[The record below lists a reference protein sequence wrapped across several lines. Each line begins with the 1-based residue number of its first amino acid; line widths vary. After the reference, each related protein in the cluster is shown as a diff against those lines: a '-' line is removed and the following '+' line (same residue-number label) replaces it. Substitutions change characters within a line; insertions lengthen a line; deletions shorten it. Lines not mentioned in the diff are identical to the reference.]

1 MGSWGTDHASATN
14 KPKFLPEDE
23 NSDYTR
29 ADAYATNNGWVMK
42 AGSKATGNG
51 NANAKPEILVAI
63 RGLAG
68 SSGTTGLR
76 SATVTKMEYI
86 IGTTAA
92 TDFTA
97 QEGSADVRVRITYDE
112 AVTVTGTPQLVIA
125 NGNESSAGQGNYT
138 LSYEPTLS
146 DANRLL
152 FRATS
157 RSLSVGDVLTVGGS
171 NISLNSGT
179 IKDSADGA
187 TNSSLVLSGLTA
199 ITHTV
204 LA

>member
-42 AGSKATGNG
+42 AGSPATGND
-51 NANAKPEILVAI
+51 NPNAKPEILVAI

-68 SSGTTGLR
+68 TSSTTGLR
-76 SATVTKMEYI
+76 SATVTKMEYV

-97 QEGSADVRVRITYDE
+97 QEGSAETKVRITYDE
-112 AVTVTGTPQLVIA
+112 AVTVTGTPQLVVD
-125 NGNESSAGQGNYT
+125 NGNQSGAGQGDYT
-138 LSYEPTLS
+138 LSYEAGLS
-146 DANRLL
+146 DANQLM

-157 RSLSVGDVLTVGGS
+157 RSLSVGDVLTVGGT
-171 NISLNSGT
+171 NIALNGGT
-179 IKDSADGA
+179 IKDTASAAVD
-187 TNSSLVLSGLTA
+187 SSLVLSGLTA

>member
-51 NANAKPEILVAI
+51 NANARPEVLVAI

-76 SATVTKMEYI
+76 SATVTKMEYV

-125 NGNESSAGQGNYT
+125 NGNESGAGQGNYT

-171 NISLNSGT
+171 NIALNSGT
-179 IKDSADGA
+179 IKDTADGA

>member
-1 MGSWGTDHASATN
+1 MGLWGTDHASATN
-14 KPKFLPEDE
+14 KPKFLVEDE

-29 ADAYATNNGWVMK
+29 ADSYASKNGWVMK
-42 AGSKATGNG
+42 AGTKATGNG
-51 NANAKPEILVAI
+51 NANANPEVLVAI
-63 RGLAG
+63 RNLAG
-68 SSGTTGLR
+68 SDGSTGLR
-76 SATVTKMEYI
+76 SATVTKMRYI
-86 IGTTAA
+86 IGTTA
-92 TDFTA
+92 TSDFTA

>member
-76 SATVTKMEYI
+76 SATVTKMEYV

-171 NISLNSGT
+171 YDN
-179 IKDSADGA
+179 
-187 TNSSLVLSGLTA
+187 V
-199 ITHTV
+199 
-204 LA
+204 

>member
-76 SATVTKMEYI
+76 SATVTKMEYV

-171 NISLNSGT
+171 NIALNSGT
-179 IKDSADGA
+179 IKDTADGA
-187 TNSSLVLSGLTA
+187 TNSSLVRSGLTA

-204 LA
+204 KA

>member
-14 KPKFLPEDE
+14 KPKFLVEDE

-29 ADAYATNNGWVMK
+29 ADSYASKNGWVMK
-42 AGSKATGNG
+42 AGTKATGND
-51 NANAKPEILVAI
+51 NANAKPEVLVAI
-63 RGLAG
+63 RNLAG
-68 SSGTTGLR
+68 SDGSTGLR
-76 SATVTKMEYI
+76 SATVTKMRYI
-86 IGTTAA
+86 IGTTA
-92 TDFTA
+92 TSDFTA
-97 QEGSADVRVRITYDE
+97 QEGSAEMKVEITYDE
-112 AVTVTGTPQLVIA
+112 AVTVTGTPQLVVD
-125 NGNESSAGQGNYT
+125 NGNQSSAGQGDYT

-157 RSLSVGDVLTVGGS
+157 RSLSVGDVLTVGGT
-171 NISLNSGT
+171 NIALNSGT

-187 TNSSLVLSGLTA
+187 TNSSLLLSGLTA

>member
-1 MGSWGTDHASATN
+1 MGLWGTDHASATN
-14 KPKFLPEDE
+14 KPKFLVEDE

-29 ADAYATNNGWVMK
+29 ADSYASKNGWVMK
-42 AGSKATGNG
+42 AGTKATGNG
-51 NANAKPEILVAI
+51 NANANPEVLVAI
-63 RGLAG
+63 RNLAG
-68 SSGTTGLR
+68 SDGSTGLR
-76 SATVTKMEYI
+76 SATVTKMRYI
-86 IGTTAA
+86 IGTTA
-92 TDFTA
+92 TSDFTA
-97 QEGSADVRVRITYDE
+97 QEGSAELKVEITYDE

>member
-1 MGSWGTDHASATN
+1 MGLWGTDHASATN
-14 KPKFLPEDE
+14 KPKFLVEDE

-29 ADAYATNNGWVMK
+29 ADSYASKNGWVMK

-171 NISLNSGT
+171 NIALNSGT
-179 IKDSADGA
+179 IKDTADGA

-204 LA
+204 KA

>member
-29 ADAYATNNGWVMK
+29 ADAFASKNGWVMR

-51 NANAKPEILVAI
+51 NASANPEVLVAI
-63 RGLAG
+63 RNLAG
-68 SSGTTGLR
+68 SDGSTGLR

-97 QEGSADVRVRITYDE
+97 QEGSAQLEVRITYDE

-125 NGNESSAGQGNYT
+125 NGNQSSAGQGNYT
-138 LSYEPTLS
+138 LDYLS
-146 DANRLL
+146 SGSTANRLM
-152 FRATS
+152 FRGTS
-157 RSLSVGDVLTVGGS
+157 KSLSVNDVLTVGGS

-179 IKDSADGA
+179 IKDTADGA
-187 TNSSLVLSGLTA
+187 TNASLVLSGLTA

>member
-23 NSDYTR
+23 NSNYNR
-29 ADAYATNNGWVMK
+29 ADSYATNNGWVMK
-42 AGSKATGNG
+42 AGTKATGNG
-51 NANAKPEILVAI
+51 NANANPEVLVAI
-63 RGLAG
+63 RNLAG
-68 SSGTTGLR
+68 SDGSTGLR
-76 SATVTKMEYI
+76 SATVTKMRYI
-86 IGTTAA
+86 IGTTA
-92 TDFTA
+92 TSDFTA
-97 QEGSADVRVRITYDE
+97 QEGSAELKVEITYDE

>member
-51 NANAKPEILVAI
+51 NANAKPEVLVAI

-76 SATVTKMEYI
+76 SATVTKMEYV

-125 NGNESSAGQGNYT
+125 NGNQSGAGQGNYT

-171 NISLNSGT
+171 NIALNSGT
-179 IKDSADGA
+179 IKDTADGA
-187 TNSSLVLSGLTA
+187 TNSSLVLSGLTP

>member
-14 KPKFLPEDE
+14 KPKFLPDDE
-23 NSDYTR
+23 NSDYNR
-29 ADAYATNNGWVMK
+29 DDAYASKNGWVMK
-42 AGSKATGNG
+42 AGSPATGNG
-51 NANAKPEILVAI
+51 NANANPEILVAI
-63 RGLAG
+63 RNLAG
-68 SSGTTGLR
+68 SDGSTGLR

-97 QEGSADVRVRITYDE
+97 QEGSAQLDVRITYDE
-112 AVTVTGTPQLVIA
+112 AVTVTGTPQLVID
-125 NGNESSAGQGNYT
+125 NGNQSSAGQGDYT
-138 LSYEPTLS
+138 LSYESTLS
-146 DANRLL
+146 DANQLL

-157 RSLSVGDVLTVGGS
+157 RSLSVGDVLTVGGT
-171 NISLNSGT
+171 NIALNSGT

-187 TNSSLVLSGLTA
+187 TNSSLLLSGLTA

>member
-29 ADAYATNNGWVMK
+29 ADAFASKNGWVMR

-51 NANAKPEILVAI
+51 NASANPEVLVAI
-63 RGLAG
+63 RNLAG
-68 SSGTTGLR
+68 SDGSTGLR

-97 QEGSADVRVRITYDE
+97 QEGSAQLDVRITYDE
-112 AVTVTGTPQLVIA
+112 AVTVTGTPQLVID
-125 NGNESSAGQGNYT
+125 NGNQSSAGQGDYT
-138 LSYEPTLS
+138 LSYESTLS
-146 DANRLL
+146 DANQLL

-157 RSLSVGDVLTVGGS
+157 RSLSVGDVLTVGGT
-171 NISLNSGT
+171 NIALNGGT

-187 TNSSLVLSGLTA
+187 TNSSLLLSGLTA

>member
-14 KPKFLPEDE
+14 KPKFLPDDE
-23 NSDYTR
+23 NSDYNR
-29 ADAYATNNGWVMK
+29 DDAYASKNGWVMK
-42 AGSKATGNG
+42 AGSPATGNG
-51 NANAKPEILVAI
+51 NANANPEILVAI
-63 RGLAG
+63 RNLAG
-68 SSGTTGLR
+68 SDASTGLR

-97 QEGSADVRVRITYDE
+97 QEGSAEMKVRITYDE
-112 AVTVTGTPQLVIA
+112 AVTVTGTPQLVVD
-125 NGNESSAGQGNYT
+125 NGNQSSAGQGDYT
-138 LSYEPTLS
+138 LSYESTLS
-146 DANRLL
+146 DANQLM

-157 RSLSVGDVLTVGGS
+157 RSLSVGDVLTVGGT
-171 NISLNSGT
+171 NIALNSGT
-179 IKDSADGA
+179 IKDTASTAV
-187 TNSSLVLSGLTA
+187 NSSLVLSGLTA

>member
-1 MGSWGTDHASATN
+1 MGLWGTDHASATN
-14 KPKFLPEDE
+14 KPKFLVEDE

-29 ADAYATNNGWVMK
+29 ADSYASKNGWVMK
-42 AGSKATGNG
+42 AGTKATGNG
-51 NANAKPEILVAI
+51 NANANPEILVAI
-63 RGLAG
+63 RNLAG
-68 SSGTTGLR
+68 SDGSTGLR
-76 SATVTKMEYI
+76 SATVTKMRYI
-86 IGTTAA
+86 IGTTA
-92 TDFTA
+92 TSDFTA
-97 QEGSADVRVRITYDE
+97 QEGSAELKVEITYDE

>member
-29 ADAYATNNGWVMK
+29 ADAFASKNGWVMR

-51 NANAKPEILVAI
+51 NASANPEVLVAI
-63 RGLAG
+63 RNLAG
-68 SSGTTGLR
+68 SDGSTGLR

-97 QEGSADVRVRITYDE
+97 QEGSAQLDVRITYDE
-112 AVTVTGTPQLVIA
+112 AVTVTGTPQLVID
-125 NGNESSAGQGNYT
+125 NGNQSSAGQGDYT
-138 LSYEPTLS
+138 LSYESTLS
-146 DANRLL
+146 DANQLL

-157 RSLSVGDVLTVGGS
+157 RSLSVGDVLTVGGT
-171 NISLNSGT
+171 NIALNSGT

-187 TNSSLVLSGLTA
+187 TNSSLLLSGLTA

>member
-76 SATVTKMEYI
+76 SAPVTKMEYV

-171 NISLNSGT
+171 NIALNSGT
-179 IKDSADGA
+179 IKDTADGA

-204 LA
+204 KA

>member
-51 NANAKPEILVAI
+51 NANAKPEVLVAI

-125 NGNESSAGQGNYT
+125 NGNQSGAGQGNYT

-157 RSLSVGDVLTVGGS
+157 RSLSVGDILTVGGS
-171 NISLNSGT
+171 NIALNSGT
-179 IKDSADGA
+179 IKDTADGA

>member
-76 SATVTKMEYI
+76 SATVTKMEYV

-171 NISLNSGT
+171 NIALNSGT
-179 IKDSADGA
+179 IKDTADGA

-204 LA
+204 KA

>member
-1 MGSWGTDHASATN
+1 MPD
-14 KPKFLPEDE
+14 DE

-29 ADAYATNNGWVMK
+29 DDAYASKNGWVMK
-42 AGSKATGNG
+42 AGSPATGNG
-51 NANAKPEILVAI
+51 NANANPEILVAI
-63 RGLAG
+63 RNLAG
-68 SSGTTGLR
+68 SDGSTGLR

-97 QEGSADVRVRITYDE
+97 QEGSAQLDVRSTDDE
-112 AVTVTGTPQLVIA
+112 AVTVTGTPPLVID
-125 NGNESSAGQGNYT
+125 NGNQSSAGQGDYT
-138 LSYEPTLS
+138 LSYESTLS
-146 DANRLL
+146 DANQLL

-157 RSLSVGDVLTVGGS
+157 RSLSVGDVLTVGGT
-171 NISLNSGT
+171 NIALNSGT
-179 IKDSADGA
+179 IKDTAS
-187 TNSSLVLSGLTA
+187 TSVNSSLVLSGLTA

>member
-68 SSGTTGLR
+68 SSGTSGLR
-76 SATVTKMEYI
+76 SATVTNMEYV
-86 IGTTAA
+86 IGRTAA

-171 NISLNSGT
+171 NIALNSGT
-179 IKDSADGA
+179 IKDTADGA

>member
-14 KPKFLPEDE
+14 KPKFLPDDE
-23 NSDYTR
+23 NSDYNR
-29 ADAYATNNGWVMK
+29 DDAYASKNGWVMK
-42 AGSKATGNG
+42 AGSPATGNG
-51 NANAKPEILVAI
+51 NANANPEILVAI
-63 RGLAG
+63 RNLAG
-68 SSGTTGLR
+68 SDGSTGLR

-97 QEGSADVRVRITYDE
+97 QEGSAQLDVRITYDE
-112 AVTVTGTPQLVIA
+112 AVTVTGTPQLVID
-125 NGNESSAGQGNYT
+125 NGNQSSAGQGDYT
-138 LSYEPTLS
+138 LSYESTLS
-146 DANRLL
+146 DANQLL

-157 RSLSVGDVLTVGGS
+157 RSLSVGDVLTVGGT
-171 NISLNSGT
+171 NIALNSGT
-179 IKDSADGA
+179 IKDTAS
-187 TNSSLVLSGLTA
+187 TSVNSSLVLSGLTA

>member
-51 NANAKPEILVAI
+51 NANAKPEVLVAI

-68 SSGTTGLR
+68 SSGATGLR

-125 NGNESSAGQGNYT
+125 NGNQSGAGQGNYT

-171 NISLNSGT
+171 NIALNSGT
-179 IKDSADGA
+179 IKDTADGA
-187 TNSSLVLSGLTA
+187 TNSSLLLSGLTA

-204 LA
+204 KA

>member
-29 ADAYATNNGWVMK
+29 ADSFASKNGWVMR

-51 NANAKPEILVAI
+51 NTDANPEVLVAI
-63 RGLAG
+63 RNLAG
-68 SSGTTGLR
+68 TSGTTGLR

-97 QEGSADVRVRITYDE
+97 NNGGAEMKVRITYDE
-112 AVTVTGTPQLVIA
+112 AVTVTGTPQLVVD
-125 NGNESSAGQGNYT
+125 NGNQSSAGQGDYT
-138 LSYEPTLS
+138 LSYDSALS
-146 DANRLL
+146 SANRLV
-152 FRATS
+152 FKATS
-157 RSLSVGDVLTVGGS
+157 KSLSVNDVLTVGGT
-171 NISLNSGT
+171 NIALNSGT
-179 IKDSADGA
+179 IKDTADGA
-187 TNSSLVLSGLTA
+187 TNSSLLLSGLTA

>member
-76 SATVTKMEYI
+76 SATVTKMEYV

-171 NISLNSGT
+171 NIALNSGT
-179 IKDSADGA
+179 IKDTADGA

>member
-51 NANAKPEILVAI
+51 NANAKPEVLVAI

-76 SATVTKMEYI
+76 SATVTKMEYV

-171 NISLNSGT
+171 NIALNSGT
-179 IKDSADGA
+179 IKDTADGA
-187 TNSSLVLSGLTA
+187 TNSSLVLSGLTP

>member
-51 NANAKPEILVAI
+51 NANAKPEVLVAI

-125 NGNESSAGQGNYT
+125 NGNQSGAGQGNYT

-171 NISLNSGT
+171 NIALNSGT
-179 IKDSADGA
+179 IKDTADGA
-187 TNSSLVLSGLTA
+187 TNSSLVLSGLTP

>member
-51 NANAKPEILVAI
+51 NANAKPEVLVAI

-76 SATVTKMEYI
+76 SATVTKMEYV

-125 NGNESSAGQGNYT
+125 NGNQSGAGQGNYT

-157 RSLSVGDVLTVGGS
+157 RSLSVGDILTVGGS
-171 NISLNSGT
+171 NIALNSGT
-179 IKDSADGA
+179 IKDTADGA
-187 TNSSLVLSGLTA
+187 TNSSLVLSGLTP

>member
-1 MGSWGTDHASATN
+1 MGLWGTDHASATN
-14 KPKFLPEDE
+14 KPKFLVEDE

-29 ADAYATNNGWVMK
+29 ADSYASKNGWVMK
-42 AGSKATGNG
+42 AGTKATGNG
-51 NANAKPEILVAI
+51 NANANPEVLVAI
-63 RGLAG
+63 RNLAG
-68 SSGTTGLR
+68 SDGSTGLR
-76 SATVTKMEYI
+76 SATVTKMRYI
-86 IGTTAA
+86 IGTTATSA
-92 TDFTA
+92 FTA
-97 QEGSADVRVRITYDE
+97 QEGSAELKVEITYDE

>member
-171 NISLNSGT
+171 NIALNSGT
-179 IKDSADGA
+179 IKDTADGA

>member
-1 MGSWGTDHASATN
+1 MGLWGTDHASATN
-14 KPKFLPEDE
+14 KPKFLVEDE

-29 ADAYATNNGWVMK
+29 ADSYATKNGWVMK
-42 AGSKATGNG
+42 AGTKATGNG
-51 NANAKPEILVAI
+51 NANANPEILVAI
-63 RGLAG
+63 RNLAG
-68 SSGTTGLR
+68 SDGSTGLR
-76 SATVTKMEYI
+76 SATVTKMRYI
-86 IGTTAA
+86 IGTTA
-92 TDFTA
+92 TSDFTA
-97 QEGSADVRVRITYDE
+97 QEGSAELKVEITYDE